1 MPGWNAAH
9 IPDQSGRSAVVT
21 GANSGIGYV
30 TARELARRGASVVLA
45 CRSAARGRAAVIRL
59 RAEVPGAQAAFMPLD
74 LADLASVREFAAG
87 YGARHASLDLLINN
101 AGVMALP
108 YGRTADGFETQFGV
122 NHLGH
127 FALTGLLLPR
137 LRAAAPGARIVNVS
151 SGFHVLG
158 RIGPADAGPA
168 DAGPADAGP
177 ADAGPADAGP
187 ADAGPAGAG
196 LADPG
201 GEHGYRRWI
210 AYGRSKTANL
220 LFTHELSRRFTAAA
234 SPLTAVAAHPGYA
247 SSNLHSG
254 ASKLEGPTL
263 NSRVA
268 ALGNAVLAQPTSSG
282 ALPTLYAATAP
293 GVGPDAFI
301 GPRFGWRGAP
311 ARSWRAGWTLDDASG
326 ELLWAASEKLT
337 GVSYAAL
344 PR

>member
-1 MPGWNAAH
+1 MPGWNATH
-9 IPDQSGRSAVVT
+9 IPDQSGRTAVVT

-45 CRSAARGRAAVIRL
+45 CRSAARGRAAVVRL
-59 RAEVPGAQAAFMPLD
+59 RSQVPGAEVEFIPLD
-74 LADLASVREFAAG
+74 LADLASVREFAAACG
-87 YGARHASLDLLINN
+87 KRHARLDLLINN

-127 FALTGLLLPR
+127 FALTGLLLPG

-158 RIGPADAGPA
+158 RIDPADADQG
-168 DAGPADAGP
+168 
-177 ADAGPADAGP
+177 
-187 ADAGPAGAG
+187 
-196 LADPG
+196 DPG
-201 GEHGYRRWI
+201 GEHGYRRWV

-220 LFTHELSRRFTAAA
+220 LFTHELSRRFEAAG
-234 SPLTAVAAHPGYA
+234 SPITAVAAHPGYA

-254 ASKLEGPTL
+254 ASKLEGATL

-268 ALGNAVLAQPTSSG
+268 AFGNAVLAQPTASG

-293 GVGPDAFI
+293 GVRPDAFI

-311 ARSWRAGWTLDDASG
+311 ARSWRARWTLDDRSG

-337 GVSYAAL
+337 GVPYAAL

>member
-1 MPGWNAAH
+1 MPGRNATH
-9 IPDQSGRSAVVT
+9 IPDQSGRVAVVT

-30 TARELARRGASVVLA
+30 TARELARGGASVVLA

-59 RAEVPGAQAAFMPLD
+59 RAEVPQARAEFLPLD
-74 LADLASVREFAAG
+74 LADLSSVREFATA
-87 YGARHASLDLLINN
+87 YAQRHASLDLLINN

-158 RIGPADAGPA
+158 RIDPD
-168 DAGPADAGP
+168 DV
-177 ADAGPADAGP
+177 
-187 ADAGPAGAG
+187 G
-196 LADPG
+196 LADAG

-220 LFTHELSRRFTAAA
+220 LFTHELARRFTAAG
-234 SPLTAVAAHPGYA
+234 SPITAVAAHPGYA

-263 NSRVA
+263 TSWAA

-293 GVGPDAFI
+293 GVEPDAFI

-311 ARSWRAGWTLDDASG
+311 ARSWRAGWTHDDTSG

>member
-1 MPGWNAAH
+1 MPGRNATH
-9 IPDQSGRSAVVT
+9 IPDQSGRVAVVT

-30 TARELARRGASVVLA
+30 TARELARGGASVVLA

-59 RAEVPGAQAAFMPLD
+59 RAEVPQARAEFLPLD
-74 LADLASVREFAAG
+74 LADLSSVREFATA
-87 YGARHASLDLLINN
+87 YAQRHASLDLLINN

-158 RIGPADAGPA
+158 RIDPD
-168 DAGPADAGP
+168 D
-177 ADAGPADAGP
+177 
-187 ADAGPAGAG
+187 AG
-196 LADPG
+196 LADAG

-220 LFTHELSRRFTAAA
+220 LFTHELARRFTAAG
-234 SPLTAVAAHPGYA
+234 SPITAVAAHPGYA

-263 NSRVA
+263 TSWAA

-293 GVGPDAFI
+293 GVEPDAFI

-311 ARSWRAGWTLDDASG
+311 ARSWRAGWTLDDTSG